1 MNYPV
6 WQVNGIGSPWI
17 IGAISIFHVLI
28 AWFAVGGGLYLP
40 LAEAKAYQKNREDWL
55 PILREHSRFFLR
67 LTSVFGAITGVGIW
81 FAIGLVHPEG
91 TSTLIH
97 NFVFGWAI
105 EWVFFVVE
113 LAAAAV
119 YYYTWNRIPKELHI
133 KVGYLYAISSFLT
146 LVIINGILAFMLT
159 PGDAWLHVAGTGQ
172 EASKFWF
179 AFFNPTYFPS
189 LVMRT
194 LACFALAGIW
204 ALVTTSRIHNPELQ
218 EAKEQMIKWSS
229 RWLLPMFLLMPFVML
244 WFLAM
249 VPTDNRALVQL
260 GMNTIGTGMFT
271 QVTRIAMLTIIT
283 TLTIAG
289 VVYFF
294 AYNGAKEFSPG
305 HAAAVLFL
313 AAIATAS
320 TEYARETIR
329 KPYVIGA
336 FMYSNGVRKN
346 QVEGYNRNGYLTRSL
361 WKPSNDADYL
371 ANGKA
376 MFVGQCMSC
385 HTENGYR
392 SIRRLLGDRDN
403 KAIVSL
409 LKVLHEA
416 KPDSPYIKFMPPL
429 VGRPDEI
436 DNLAL
441 YLGSISKN
449 PATATA
455 ARRIVTGLTAQ
466 R

>member
-17 IGAISIFHVLI
+17 IGIISIFHVLI

-40 LAEAKAYQKNREDWL
+40 LAEAKAYRKNREDWI
-55 PILREHSRFFLR
+55 PIIREHSKFFLR
-67 LTSVFGAITGVGIW
+67 ITSVFGAISGVGIW

-159 PGDAWLHVAGTGQ
+159 PGNAWLEVAGSGQ
-172 EASKFWF
+172 EASKFWY

-189 LVMRT
+189 LLMRV

-204 ALVTTSRIHNPELQ
+204 ALVTTSRVHEPELQ
-218 EAKEQMIKWSS
+218 DAKEQIIKWSS
-229 RWLLPMFLLMPFVML
+229 RWLLPMFALMPFVML
-244 WFLAM
+244 WFLSQ
-249 VPTDNRALVQL
+249 VPADNRGLVQL
-260 GMNTIGTGMFT
+260 GMNTIGSGMFT
-271 QVTRIAMLTIIT
+271 VVTRIAMLSIIT

-320 TEYARETIR
+320 TEYARETLR

-346 QVEGYNRNGYLTRSL
+346 EVADFNAKGYLANSM
-361 WKPSNDADYL
+361 WKPANDADHM
-371 ANGKA
+371 ARGKA
-376 MFVGQCMSC
+376 MFVGECMSC

-392 SIRRLLGDRDN
+392 SIRRLLGERDN
-403 KAIVSL
+403 KSIVSL

-429 VGRPDEI
+429 VGKDDEI
-436 DNLAL
+436 TDLAL

-449 PATATA
+449 PDTAKVARRTA
-455 ARRIVTGLTAQ
+455 AEMMVQ